1 MKTVAVVSQKGGAGK
16 TTMSVHIAV
25 AATQAGENAVI
36 IDLDPQTNAASWGD
50 LREADTPSVL
60 AVPPGRLPQALQ
72 AAKEEGVTFAII
84 DTAAKS
90 ENPALEAA
98 KTADL
103 VLIPCRRSFFDVD
116 AMSWTANLLK
126 LAGTPGYVVLN
137 ALKPGST
144 KIQGDVVQA
153 IGAYGLTAAPVV
165 MHDRGAYINAI
176 PTGQAA
182 QELEAE
188 SPAAKEINDLY
199 AWLQRTIKA

>member
-16 TTMSVHIAV
+16 TTMSVHVAV
-25 AATQAGENAVI
+25 AGAQAGEKVVI

-50 LREADTPSVL
+50 LREAEYPAVM

-72 AAKEEGVTFAII
+72 AAREEGVTLAVI

-126 LAGTPGYVVLN
+126 LAGKPGYVVLN

-144 KIQGDVVQA
+144 KIQGDVTNA

-165 MHDRGAYINAI
+165 IHDRGAYINAI
-176 PTGQAA
+176 PAGQAA
-182 QELEAE
+182 QEFEPQGA
-188 SPAAKEINDLY
+188 AAKEIKDLY
-199 AWLQRTIKA
+199 AWLQRTINA

>member
-16 TTMSVHIAV
+16 TTMSVHVAV
-25 AATQAGENAVI
+25 AAVQAGENVVI

-50 LREADTPSVL
+50 LREAEDPAVL
-60 AVPPGRLPQALQ
+60 AVPPGRLSHALQ
-72 AAKEEGVTFAII
+72 AAREEGVTFVVI

-98 KTADL
+98 KTADI

-126 LAGTPGYVVLN
+126 LAGKPGYVVLN
-137 ALKPGST
+137 ALKTGST
-144 KIQGDVVQA
+144 KIRGDVVKA
-153 IGAYGLTAAPVV
+153 ISVYGLTAAPVV

-176 PTGQAA
+176 PSGQAA
-182 QELEAE
+182 QEFEPEGA
-188 SPAAKEINDLY
+188 AAKEINDLY
-199 AWLQRTIKA
+199 AWLQRTINA

>member
-1 MKTVAVVSQKGGAGK
+1 MKTIAVISQKGGAGK
-16 TTMSVHIAV
+16 TTVSVHIAV
-25 AATQAGENAVI
+25 AAAQAGEKVVI

-50 LREADTPSVL
+50 LRDVETPTVL
-60 AVPPGRLPQALQ
+60 AVPPGRLSHALQ
-72 AAKEEGVTFAII
+72 AAKEEGITLAII

-98 KTADL
+98 KTADI

-126 LAGTPGYVVLN
+126 ISGKPGYVVLN

-144 KIQGDVVQA
+144 KIQGDVVKA
-153 IGAYGLTAAPVV
+153 IEAYDLTAAPIV

-176 PTGQAA
+176 PAGQTA
-182 QELEAE
+182 QELEPKGA
-188 SPAAKEINDLY
+188 AAKEINSLY
-199 AWLQRTIKA
+199 AWLQRTINA

>member
-1 MKTVAVVSQKGGAGK
+1 MKTVAIVSQKGGAGK
-16 TTMSVHIAV
+16 TTMSVHVAV
-25 AATQAGENAVI
+25 AAAHAGENVVI

-50 LREADTPSVL
+50 LREAEAPAVL
-60 AVPPGRLPQALQ
+60 AVPPGRLSQALQ
-72 AAKEEGVTFAII
+72 AAREEGVTFAVI

-126 LAGTPGYVVLN
+126 IAGRPGYVVLN

-144 KIQGDVVQA
+144 KIQGDVMNA
-153 IGAYGLTAAPVV
+153 IAAYGLTTAPVV
-165 MHDRGAYINAI
+165 IHDRGAYINAI

-182 QELEAE
+182 QEFEPRGAAAE
-188 SPAAKEINDLY
+188 EIKNLY
-199 AWLQRTIKA
+199 AWLQETIRA